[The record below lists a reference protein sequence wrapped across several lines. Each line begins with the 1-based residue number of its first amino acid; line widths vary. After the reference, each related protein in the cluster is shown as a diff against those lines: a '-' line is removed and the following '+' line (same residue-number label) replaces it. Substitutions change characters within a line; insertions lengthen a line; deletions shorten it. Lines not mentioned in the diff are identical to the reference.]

1 MSAAVERDRRRIDD
15 MLEML
20 RDIREHLRIGWEAFS
35 RDRDTQKVVAYDLL
49 ILGEAASKTSRRT
62 QKANP
67 RVPWDDIVDY
77 RNALIHEYQRLDL
90 EGTWDFAVHRLP
102 ELERRLRRARVP
114 PGGEA

>member
-1 MSAAVERDRRRIDD
+1 MSGAIERDRRRIDD

-35 RDRDTQKVVAYDLL
+35 RDRDTQKVVAYDLM
-49 ILGEAASKTSRRT
+49 ILGEAAGKTSKRT

-77 RNALIHEYQRLDL
+77 RNALIHEYQSL
-90 EGTWDFAVHRLP
+90 ELAGTWDFTVHRLP
-102 ELERRLRRARVP
+102 ELERRLRRARLP
-114 PGGEA
+114 PADEK